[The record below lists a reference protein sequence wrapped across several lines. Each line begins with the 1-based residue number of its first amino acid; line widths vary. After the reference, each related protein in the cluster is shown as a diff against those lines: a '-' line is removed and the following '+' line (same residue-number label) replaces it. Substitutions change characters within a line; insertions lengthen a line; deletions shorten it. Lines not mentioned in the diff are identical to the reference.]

1 MHGGADLTRGSKKM
15 NVSTG
20 ERSWTDRIA
29 QLSGD
34 GALACL
40 LGLAAVRVWI
50 QCILF
55 DSYVQ
60 ADDGIFTIINNFAY
74 GAAILTGALVALRRP
89 PGARMQSRLGWIAF
103 ALMIV
108 APLGLLA
115 IPGQLTLGQ
124 MAGVGL
130 VAGVAGGMGAGVW
143 TALYARLGV
152 QQIVLFGFSSLALG
166 SIGGFA
172 VSFLPADPSQVVSI
186 FMAAVAQMCYRHALE
201 VIGSSES
208 PAGVGSYERPWSP
221 ADPEPV
227 YDREPKTTA
236 WLILGGLAVFGFA
249 LGISR
254 GYPAGEPITM
264 GPPLRALHQFGVV
277 GLSLLVM
284 HWTIGRGRRLSF
296 SLLWRIEIAV
306 AALGALTLSVL
317 PDEFDALAIAL
328 ENIADSFMLG
338 VLWVTMADAARHSS
352 RHAYTVFGVAWAVRV
367 FSREAGRVLI
377 LVLGS
382 AAAAPQTGVV
392 IGAVTAAI
400 GASMALLLSENV
412 PHARP
417 FFELD
422 EAEEVVGAH
431 GACGVGVAGT
441 LVGES
446 KAQSQEARTSKGR
459 AASSVHVSSGDESQ
473 NAHAGNAS
481 TAKSMQAPARLARH
495 TSVNAGSS
503 FARRQTAVARSS
515 AAHGQA
521 ASAVGAAT
529 GTSVSFD
536 LDGADA
542 IALSPAEVARL
553 ECLRADFGLSE
564 REAQVAVLIAQ
575 GRSKAAIARC
585 LYVSENTV
593 RTHAKNAYS
602 KLGVCSK
609 TELEVLLETLG
620 GTGR

>member
-1 MHGGADLTRGSKKM
+1 M
-15 NVSTG
+15 NVCTG
-20 ERSWTDRIA
+20 EKSWTDRIA
-29 QLSGD
+29 QLSGN

-74 GAAILTGALVALRRP
+74 GAAILTGALVAIRRP

-103 ALMIV
+103 VLMIV

-201 VIGSSES
+201 VIGPSES
-208 PAGVGSYERPWSP
+208 PAGVGRYDRPWLP
-221 ADPEPV
+221 VDPEPV
-227 YDREPKTTA
+227 YDREPKTIA
-236 WLILGGLAVFGFA
+236 WLVLGGLAVFGFA

-277 GLSLLVM
+277 ALALLVM
-284 HWTIGRGRRLSF
+284 HLTIGRGRRLSF

-317 PDEFDALAIAL
+317 PNEFDALAIAL

-338 VLWVTMADAARHSS
+338 VLWVTMADASRHSS
-352 RHAYTVFGVAWAVRV
+352 RHAYTVFGIAWAVRV
-367 FSREAGRVLI
+367 FSREVGRVLI

-382 AAAAPQTGVV
+382 VAAAPQTGVV

-412 PHARP
+412 PHTRP

-422 EAEEVVGAH
+422 ETEEVCEARET
-431 GACGVGVAGT
+431 CGVGAARVRT
-441 LVGES
+441 GEN
-446 KAQSQEARTSKGR
+446 KAQPLEARVPTGR
-459 AASSVHVSSGDESQ
+459 TASPLHAVHGDGSQ
-473 NAHAGNAS
+473 NALAGNAS
-481 TAKSMQAPARLARH
+481 AAEAAQSRAVRGASMNADSPLAQ
-495 TSVNAGSS
+495 
-503 FARRQTAVARSS
+503 RQTAVARSS
-515 AAHGQA
+515 VASGRAVSATGA
-521 ASAVGAAT
+521 VVGASA
-529 GTSVSFD
+529 SID

-542 IALSPAEVARL
+542 IAFNPAEVMRL

-593 RTHAKNAYS
+593 RTHAKNTYS

-609 TELEVLLETLG
+609 TELEALLETLG